1 MEDGSWIGIHP
12 TSDYGCGKSH
22 VEIWWIEIERCKLI
36 KKVHCVSNLAPVK
49 TNGLVICFTSTDVLF
64 GMARMAQHLT
74 QQRSQE
80 VACLDL
86 TQQEAWEMAQCSLIF

>member
-1 MEDGSWIGIHP
+1 MAPGSVYTQPPITDAESPMLKFGGLRLN
-12 TSDYGCGKSH
+12 D
-22 VEIWWIEIERCKLI
+22 VNCKLI
-36 KKVHCVSNLAPVK
+36 KKVHCVSNLASVK